1 MWLAVDGRHGSQIIA
16 QVPCRTDFDTV
27 VWGHSHSPPVSL
39 LSIFGTAILPIVA
52 LAGIGFALARLTGV
66 QADGL
71 TTVTIYVLAPALVF
85 HSLATTDLGGE
96 TLLGVA
102 IGVLLF
108 TAVMALLA
116 EGVGRS
122 LGEAEPI
129 LGTLVL
135 VAVFSNAANY
145 GIPVSEFAF
154 GAVGR
159 ATAVVYI
166 VAQSVAMYTLGV
178 YLAAR
183 GEGSDV
189 REGLKTIFTIP
200 LIYAV
205 LAALALRGLGLVPA
219 EGTAAMETV
228 QLVGDSA
235 IPVMLLILGIELATT
250 DFGTATL
257 RIAPATV
264 LKMAVAPLVG
274 VGIALLIGFENPDV
288 ARVFVLECAMPS
300 AVTTLIL
307 TGEFAGEA
315 TGDLAATDY
324 ASTTIFATT
333 VLSVPMLTVL
343 IAVLQAELLF

>member
-1 MWLAVDGRHGSQIIA
+1 
-16 QVPCRTDFDTV
+16 
-27 VWGHSHSPPVSL
+27 VSL

-52 LAGIGFALARLTGV
+52 LAGIGFLLARATGV
-66 QADGL
+66 EADAL
-71 TTVTIYVLAPALVF
+71 NTVKIYVLAPALVF
-85 HSLATTDLGGE
+85 HSLATTNLGTR
-96 TLLGVA
+96 TLAGVGV
-102 IGVLLF
+102 GVLLF
-108 TAVMALLA
+108 TAVMAILA
-116 EGVGRS
+116 EGVGRG
-122 LGEAEPI
+122 LGEVEPV

-135 VAVFSNAANY
+135 VSIFSNAGNY

-154 GAVGR
+154 GEVGR

-183 GEGSDV
+183 GDGSNV

-200 LIYAV
+200 LIYA
-205 LAALALRGLGLVPA
+205 LIAALGLRWLGAVPP
-219 EGTAAMETV
+219 ESVAAMQTIR
-228 QLVGDSA
+228 LVGDSA

-250 DFGTATL
+250 DVGAATL

-274 VGIALLIGFENPDV
+274 VAIALVIGFENPDV

-307 TGEFAGEA
+307 TGEFAGPA

-333 VLSVPMLTVL
+333 LLSVPMLTAL
-343 IAVLQAELLF
+343 IAILQAGVIF